1 MNIPIQHYL
10 KQNIDSNLVLKPW
23 PDSNKIPI
31 FLRETY
37 HLYSLNMLET
47 ECILLKVI
55 DDTPDITEIQKHTRH
70 MNQLTK
76 LPIVL
81 MYQSISRYR
90 RKSLIANR
98 IPFVIEDGQ
107 MYLPF
112 LGLDLQKVPE
122 DLPEH
127 AERFSTPAQM
137 AFLYFLYHPDS
148 IINTT
153 EFAGLMNFNLMTA
166 SRALNELYRAN
177 LVTYTIGGKTG
188 RSKNYQRISDPD
200 FFFLGRTYLKS
211 PISTIVYSKT
221 KPSAALLSG
230 LDALAELSHL
240 NPPDH
245 PTLAVDK
252 KLLDQENILIINN
265 RDLIRDEK
273 LVQLELW
280 DFDPRLFSD
289 KQHVDLASLY
299 ASLKDQTDERIQSAL
314 EEALKG
320 EPWYMD

>member
-1 MNIPIQHYL
+1 MNIPIEHYL
-10 KQNIDSNLVLKPW
+10 RHNIDSNLVLKPW
-23 PDSNKIPI
+23 PDTNQIPI

-37 HLYSLNMLET
+37 HFFWLNMLET

-55 DDTPDITEIQKHTRH
+55 DDTPDIAEIQKHTRQI
-70 MNQLTK
+70 NRLTN
-76 LPIVL
+76 LPIGL
-81 MYQSISRYR
+81 MYQNISRYR
-90 RKSLIANR
+90 RKTLIANR

-112 LGLDLQKVPE
+112 LGLDLQKAPE

-127 AERFSTPAQM
+127 AGRFSTPAQM

-177 LVTYTIGGKTG
+177 LLTYKIGGKTG
-188 RSKNYQRISDPD
+188 RSKNYHRISDPD
-200 FFFLGRTYLKS
+200 FFLLGRTYLKS

-221 KPSAALLSG
+221 KPTAALLSG
-230 LDALAELSHL
+230 LEALADLSHL

-245 PTLAVDK
+245 PTLAINK
-252 KLLDQENILIINN
+252 KLLDQEKIVIINN
-265 RDLIRDEK
+265 RELIRDEK
-273 LVQLELW
+273 LVKLELW
-280 DFDPRLFSD
+280 DFDPRLFSE

-299 ASLKDQTDERIQSAL
+299 ASLKDQTDERIASAL
-314 EEALKG
+314 DEVLKG